1 MPAIKVD
8 RIEGQYAPTAA
19 VTTNL
24 ARLVPIRP
32 GAGVTA
38 LGKRLIFFSARV
50 QVAGTTTAAVSFG
63 TTSGGVASIMSTA
76 EVAAT
81 VLGRKT
87 TAAQADLAG
96 NGVLKT
102 PGAAED
108 FITGTY
114 TLGAV
119 NPVIHW
125 AAVLIA
131 DDVVDDLFVA

>member
-1 MPAIKVD
+1 MPSVTMQ

-32 GAGVTA
+32 GAGMTVA
-38 LGKRLIFFSARV
+38 GKRIAFFSCRV

-63 TTSGGVASIMSTA
+63 TTSGGVSAIATVG

-87 TAAQADLAG
+87 TFAQADMAG

-108 FITGTY
+108 FLTGTY
-114 TLGAV
+114 TIGAV

-125 AAVLIA
+125 CIVLIN